1 MTFLLK
7 GSVFCVLVWCVVAQS
22 ELNDASN
29 LQHVVSEILRRLDE
43 KDSQIEKLQQRLA
56 DQEKLNAAQHNRLAE
71 QDAVIETL
79 NKRIRTLESES
90 ATPADAMETAIKSMS
105 SNGSASG
112 LTKPDNNGI
121 RKGIFNIL

>member
-1 MTFLLK
+1 MIILLK

-43 KDSQIEKLQQRLA
+43 KDTQIDKLQQRL
-56 DQEKLNAAQHNRLAE
+56 DNQEKLNAEQNNRLTD

-79 NKRIRTLESES
+79 KQRLLTLEAES
-90 ATPADAMETAIKSMS
+90 ITPAETIETVNNSMS
-105 SNGSASG
+105 SDESANGS
-112 LTKPDNNGI
+112 TQEENGGVQ
-121 RKGIFNIL
+121 KGK